1 MFHPQRDEKNIPH
14 PCFRPSAH
22 SDFEFIFALGASGT
36 ISTLEMSQMV
46 ETLISDL
53 VLIVN

>member
-1 MFHPQRDEKNIPH
+1 MNKQSNSFMIKVDYLYTVQVLLSKRPAYFFPH
-14 PCFRPSAH
+14 S
-22 SDFEFIFALGASGT
+22 
-36 ISTLEMSQMV
+36 STLTLSQMV